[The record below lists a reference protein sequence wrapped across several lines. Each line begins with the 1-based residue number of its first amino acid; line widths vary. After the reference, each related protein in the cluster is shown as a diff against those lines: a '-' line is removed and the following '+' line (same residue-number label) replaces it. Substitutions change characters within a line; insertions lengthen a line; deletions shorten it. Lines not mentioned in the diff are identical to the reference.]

1 VNDKKLRPVE
11 LTVSKVT
18 DNKGHNYFDLG
29 ESSLKDAL
37 GDMKKLRKSNIERGG
52 QGGECVVF

>member
-1 VNDKKLRPVE
+1 M
-11 LTVSKVT
+11 SKVT

-52 QGGECVVF
+52 QSGECAIF